1 MAANQTISIVI
12 ADDHPIVLHGLL
24 ALLKLEPDFRV
35 VAACNDGEEAFDAIF
50 TKDPD
55 IALLDFRMPKLNGI
69 EVLAKANDTGLRTR
83 VVFLTASASDGHV
96 LATLKRSAYGIVLK
110 ESAADTV
117 ASCIREVAAG
127 RRWIPEEAL
136 KEFMEST
143 ATELLEIAPIL
154 KSLTTRERNVL
165 QCLIEGLSNKEIA
178 RSLGLSDG
186 TVKVHLHN
194 IYEKTGANNR
204 TSLVALVLR
213 LRAGWEQSQMTDAH
227 NALRS

>member
-35 VAACNDGEEAFDAIF
+35 VAACNDGEAAFDAIF

-55 IALLDFRMPKLNGI
+55 IALLDFRMPKLNAI
-69 EVLAKANDTGLRTR
+69 EVLAKADDTGLRTR
-83 VVFLTASASDGHV
+83 VIFLTASASDGHL
-96 LATLKRSAYGIVLK
+96 LAAQRRAYGIVLK

-117 ASCIREVAAG
+117 ANCIREVAAG
-127 RRWIPEEAL
+127 RRWIPEELL
-136 KEFMEST
+136 KNLTES
-143 ATELLEIAPIL
+143 AANELFEIAPVL
-154 KSLTTRERNVL
+154 KTLTARERNVL
-165 QCLIEGLSNKEIA
+165 QYLVEGLSNKEIA

-194 IYEKTGANNR
+194 IYEKTSVNNR
-204 TSLVALVLR
+204 TSLVALVLG
-213 LRAGWEQSQMTDAH
+213 LRADSEQRRM
-227 NALRS
+227 

>member
-24 ALLKLEPDFRV
+24 ALLKSEPDFRV
-35 VAACNDGEEAFDAIF
+35 VAACDDGETAFEAIL

-69 EVLAKANDTGLRTR
+69 EVLAKLDDIGLRTR
-83 VVFLTASASDGHV
+83 VIFLTALASDGK
-96 LATLKRSAYGIVLK
+96 LLTALKRSAYGIVLK
-110 ESAADTV
+110 ESAAETV
-117 ASCIREVAAG
+117 ANCIREVAAG

-136 KEFMEST
+136 KKLMEST
-143 ATELLEIAPIL
+143 ETEFVEIAPVL
-154 KSLTTRERNVL
+154 RTLTEREREVL
-165 QCLIEGLSNKEIA
+165 KCLVDGQSNKEIA

-194 IYEKTGANNR
+194 IYEKTGVNNR
-204 TSLVALVLR
+204 TSLVALALR
-213 LRAGWEQSQMTDAH
+213 LRTGSEQSQMTDARH
-227 NALRS
+227 AWRS

>member
-12 ADDHPIVLHGLL
+12 ADDHPVVLHGLL

-35 VAACNDGEEAFDAIF
+35 VAACNDGEAAFDAIF

-69 EVLAKANDTGLRTR
+69 EVLAKADDTGLRTR
-83 VVFLTASASDGHV
+83 VIFLTASARDGHV
-96 LATLKRSAYGIVLK
+96 LTAFERCAYGIVLK
-110 ESAADTV
+110 ESAAETV

-127 RRWIPEEAL
+127 RRWIPEEASIKL
-136 KEFMEST
+136 MES
-143 ATELLEIAPIL
+143 AANELFEIAPVL
-154 KSLTTRERNVL
+154 KTLTARERNVL
-165 QCLIEGLSNKEIA
+165 QYLVDGLSNKEIA

-194 IYEKTGANNR
+194 IYEKTSVNNR

-213 LRAGWEQSQMTDAH
+213 LSDGSEH
-227 NALRS
+227 NAK

>member
-24 ALLKLEPDFRV
+24 ALLNLEPDFRV
-35 VAACNDGEEAFDAIF
+35 VAACNDGEAAFDAIF

-69 EVLAKANDTGLRTR
+69 EVLAKVDDTRLRTR
-83 VVFLTASASDGHV
+83 VIFLTASANDGHV
-96 LATLKRSAYGIVLK
+96 LATLKGSAFGIVLK
-110 ESAADTV
+110 ESAAETV
-117 ASCIREVAAG
+117 ANCIREVAAG

-136 KEFMEST
+136 KELMEST
-143 ATELLEIAPIL
+143 ANELFEIAPVL
-154 KSLTTRERNVL
+154 KTLTARERNVL
-165 QCLIEGLSNKEIA
+165 QYLVEGLSNKEIA

-194 IYEKTGANNR
+194 IYAKTGMNNR
-204 TSLVALVLR
+204 TSLVALVMR
-213 LRAGWEQSQMTDAH
+213 LRA
-227 NALRS
+227 

>member
-1 MAANQTISIVI
+1 MTAANQTVSIVI

-24 ALLKLEPDFRV
+24 TLLNLEADFRV
-35 VAACNDGEEAFDAIF
+35 VAACNDGEAAFDAIF

-69 EVLAKANDTGLRTR
+69 EVLAKVDDAGLRTR
-83 VVFLTASASDGHV
+83 VIFLTASANDGHV
-96 LATLKRSAYGIVLK
+96 LTALKSRAYGIVLK
-110 ESAADTV
+110 ESAAETV

-136 KEFMEST
+136 KNVMGSAASELHEVAPVLKTLT
-143 ATELLEIAPIL
+143 A
-154 KSLTTRERNVL
+154 RERNVL
-165 QCLIEGLSNKEIA
+165 QYLVEGLSNKEIA

-194 IYEKTGANNR
+194 IYEKTSVNNR
-204 TSLVALVLR
+204 TSLVALVLG
-213 LRAGWEQSQMTDAH
+213 LRAGPD
-227 NALRS
+227 